1 MKKYF
6 IILFLTFFLS
16 CEKCEKFKRNPN
28 LELLIKDNW
37 NSFFNPVWSPD
48 GKNIYYLRAHRDNLP
63 VYGDEIGIGG
73 ELWKINLDTRKK
85 TFLLIGPFCSL
96 AISPSGDLLALSY
109 EIKKSS
115 FYFEGGPL
123 ILVDTAGNILDTLP
137 TSLPLIL
144 DVEFSFDGSK
154 LYYYAYD
161 TIDTGIPFGF
171 YKINIDG
178 TNEELVKEDRKILEF
193 MEWGLNFDLD
203 KNDSLIYGKIDTLAY
218 KGFFYHPQI
227 LYRENNKYIIFC
239 TGPIILAD
247 EPLKIKLVNASSHI
261 LYHVDA
267 APYKYSSF
275 ESCYWSFDGKK
286 LIISAGEFQAG
297 DVSEV
302 ENLELWILHKVW
314 EEEK

>member
-28 LELLIKDNW
+28 LELLIKDNVS
-37 NSFFNPVWSPD
+37 SFFNPVWSPD
-48 GKNIYYLRAHRDNLP
+48 GKNIYYLRAKVP
-63 VYGDEIGIGG
+63 YGVEIGAGG

-109 EIKKSS
+109 EGTKDGII
-115 FYFEGGPL
+115 FEGGPL

-178 TNEELVKEDRKILEF
+178 TNEELVKKAGEILDF
-193 MEWGLNFDLD
+193 MKLGLNFDLD
-203 KNDSLIYGKIDTLAY
+203 RNDSLIYGN
-218 KGFFYHPQI
+218 FYHPQV
-227 LYRENNKYIIFC
+227 LNRENNKYIIFC
-239 TGPIILAD
+239 TK
-247 EPLKIKLVNASSHI
+247 PLLPDSLSELKLLNLSSGKF
-261 LYHVDA
+261 YHVDA
-267 APYKYSSF
+267 SPYEYSSF
-275 ESCYWSFDGKK
+275 QSAYFSPNGEK
-286 LIISAGEFQAG
+286 LIISVGEFSTYAA
-297 DVSEV
+297 ST
-302 ENLELWILHKVW
+302 ENLELWILHKIW
-314 EEEK
+314 K

>member
-28 LELLIKDNW
+28 LELLIKDNVS
-37 NSFFNPVWSPD
+37 SFFNPVWSPD
-48 GKNIYYLRAHRDNLP
+48 GKNIYYLRAKVP
-63 VYGDEIGIGG
+63 YGVEIGAGG

-85 TFLLIGPFCSL
+85 TFLLTGPFCSL

-109 EIKKSS
+109 EGTKDGII
-115 FYFEGGPL
+115 FEGGPL

-178 TNEELVKEDRKILEF
+178 TNEELVKRAGEILDF
-193 MEWGLNFDLD
+193 MKLGLNFDLD
-203 KNDSLIYGKIDTLAY
+203 RNDSLIYGNS
-218 KGFFYHPQI
+218 YHPQV
-227 LYRENNKYIIFC
+227 LNRENNKYIIFC
-239 TGPIILAD
+239 TK
-247 EPLKIKLVNASSHI
+247 PLLPDSLSELKLLNLSSGKF
-261 LYHVDA
+261 YYVDA
-267 APYKYSSF
+267 SPYEYSSF
-275 ESCYWSFDGKK
+275 QSAYFSPNGEK
-286 LIISAGEFQAG
+286 LIISVGEFSTYAA
-297 DVSEV
+297 ST
-302 ENLELWILHKVW
+302 ENLELWILHKIW
-314 EEEK
+314 K

>member
-1 MKKYF
+1 MRKYF
-6 IILFLTFFLS
+6 MILFITFIFS
-16 CEKCEKFKRNPN
+16 CEKCEKFKRNPY
-28 LELLIKDNW
+28 LELLLKDNW

-63 VYGDEIGIGG
+63 TYGNEIGMGG

-85 TFLLIGPFCSL
+85 KFLLRGPFCSL

-109 EIKKSS
+109 EGRKNGII
-115 FYFEGGPL
+115 FEGGPL

-161 TIDTGIPFGF
+161 TIDIGHPFGF
-171 YKINIDG
+171 YRINIDG
-178 TNEELVKEDRKILEF
+178 TDEELIKEDQKILRNMQE
-193 MEWGLNFDLD
+193 GLNFDLD
-203 KNDSLIYGKIDTLAY
+203 KNDSLIYGKIDTIVYA
-218 KGFFYHPQI
+218 GIFYHSQI

-239 TGPIILAD
+239 SGPITIAD
-247 EPLKIKLVNASSHI
+247 EPLKIKLINTSSHI

-275 ESCYWSFDGKK
+275 ESAYWSPDGKK
-286 LIISAGEFQAG
+286 LIISVGNFQAG
-297 DVSEV
+297 DVSHV

-314 EEEK
+314 